1 MFLTNC
7 YKFTIIIKTDNIV
20 FPFPRLIFL
29 FLTMVFH
36 LTVIKFDRIVEG

>member
-1 MFLTNC
+1 MFSTNC
-7 YKFTIIIKTDNIV
+7 CKFTMIIETDKMV

-29 FLTMVFH
+29 FLTVVFH